1 MRLARPLAKLR
12 YALLIPLALAA
23 LVSTPTFA
31 QTEVIIR
38 EAPPPMPPACSL
50 APDTQEAFLGHVPG
64 LVGIPEDPT
73 GEREQT
79 RQFARHHFVDGR
91 RFVVTDAG
99 QQLNVRIS
107 VFQ

>member
-38 EAPPPMPPACSL
+38 EAAACSCRGT
-50 APDTQEAFLGHVPG
+50 ASIAAGAV
-64 LVGIPEDPT
+64 T
-73 GEREQT
+73 G
-79 RQFARHHFVDGR
+79 
-91 RFVVTDAG
+91 
-99 QQLNVRIS
+99 
-107 VFQ
+107 